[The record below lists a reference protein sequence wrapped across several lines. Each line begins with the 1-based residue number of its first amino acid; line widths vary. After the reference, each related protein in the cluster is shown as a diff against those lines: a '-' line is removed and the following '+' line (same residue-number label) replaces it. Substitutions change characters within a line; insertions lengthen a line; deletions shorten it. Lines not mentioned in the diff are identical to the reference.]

1 MKEVWNWVAAQLVP
15 LEGHAGGEGGE
26 TWVPERG
33 AADGRVEGGE
43 KEAKVSFHTDIL
55 LLGQQS

>member
-1 MKEVWNWVAAQLVP
+1 M
-15 LEGHAGGEGGE
+15 
-26 TWVPERG
+26 PERG

-55 LLGQQS
+55 LLGQES